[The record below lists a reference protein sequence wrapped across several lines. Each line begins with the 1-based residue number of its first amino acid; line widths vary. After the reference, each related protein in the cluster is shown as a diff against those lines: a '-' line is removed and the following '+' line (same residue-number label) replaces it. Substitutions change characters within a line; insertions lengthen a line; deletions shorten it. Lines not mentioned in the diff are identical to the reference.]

1 MQASAGCFALL
12 TLLQD
17 RLVACQGESEMPS
30 TASKAAD
37 IGHVQYRIVRI
48 KLLIERLQ
56 ISSSSAP
63 TEADKRSGIVK
74 DCVSTAW

>member
-30 TASKAAD
+30 TASKAVD
-37 IGHVQYRIVRI
+37 IWHVLYQIVRI
-48 KLLIERLQ
+48 ILLIGRLQ
-56 ISSSSAP
+56 ISTSSAP
-63 TEADKRSGIVK
+63 AGADGRSGIAK
-74 DCVSTAW
+74 DGVSTA